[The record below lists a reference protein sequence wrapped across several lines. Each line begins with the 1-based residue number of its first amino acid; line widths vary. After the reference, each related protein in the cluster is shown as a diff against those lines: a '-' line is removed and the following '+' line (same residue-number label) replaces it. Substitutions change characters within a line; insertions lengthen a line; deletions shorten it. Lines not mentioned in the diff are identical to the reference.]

1 MDRKKSNTIL
11 SNIYYK
17 KEMALESKRITKKEF
32 QTYYEPLRSDFERM
46 VNSVN
51 SSMGFGQIIQKYI
64 GTEVLNTYYHVWDN
78 NLNQQVV
85 LDKTTGGYYPPEQA
99 GPMLWE
105 TSASNGLGFLNGLIS
120 LSGYRKFKY
129 CVSCSDRNTP
139 AFQSVDNF
147 KKRYDQVGSLL
158 STHNT
163 LDAYLFYDFALTRFN
178 NVFPAV
184 KYDDGVNV
192 TFYFKDIN
200 GTDKSL
206 NEIAQTTNK
215 PVSEIETSINDAEIV
230 KPQIG
235 TNTVITS
242 CCDESL
248 SYVISGQYNV
258 GATLY
263 TVGMTESYCWYAESL
278 TDQAPTAPET
288 VTFTNGGRSCAECVR
303 LNPCPSPCEEMS
315 LGYTEGRTSPISDA
329 CSASQLIYEYDSNEG
344 VLYQQGQ
351 CGISKAEIGYYSD
364 GRTIYFVGGDGKLN
378 EVETCQPPPPSYF
391 EFVDIFSDNFNEIWS
406 YTNSALQQSWS
417 DVNNF
422 RFMYDTTYVQLS
434 IRIISTYEPPT
445 QGSVFNTPPKE
456 NGLSYIDPSN
466 IYGINLGYYLT
477 IGCDINFYPTETT
490 TIPVDVQGNFGDKF
504 NPDWRTIGTFNAT
517 IIIPA

>member
-1 MDRKKSNTIL
+1 
-11 SNIYYK
+11 
-17 KEMALESKRITKKEF
+17 MALESKRITKKEF

-85 LDKTTGGYYPPEQA
+85 LDKTTGAYYPPEQA
-99 GPMLWE
+99 GPMLWN

-158 STHNT
+158 SIHNT

-215 PVSEIETSINDAEIV
+215 PVTEIELSIDSAEIV

-242 CCDESL
+242 CCDERL

-263 TVGMTESYCWYAESL
+263 TVGMTESYCWYVESL
-278 TDQAPTAPET
+278 TDQFPTVPET
-288 VTFTNGGRSCAECVR
+288 VTFTNGGRSCAEC
-303 LNPCPSPCEEMS
+303 LKFNPCPSTNTQSVIIQCCSGEEMIIDGVYP
-315 LGYTEGRTSPISDA
+315 LGT
-329 CSASQLIYEYDSNEG
+329 
-344 VLYQQGQ
+344 VLYTKDLNPATCFEVVSNTSG
-351 CGISKAEIGYYSD
+351 KDPIGF
-364 GRTIYFVGGDGKLN
+364 YFVEYEGGCRDCTANYPG
-378 EVETCQPPPPSYF
+378 
-391 EFVDIFSDNFNEIWS
+391 
-406 YTNSALQQSWS
+406 
-417 DVNNF
+417 
-422 RFMYDTTYVQLS
+422 
-434 IRIISTYEPPT
+434 
-445 QGSVFNTPPKE
+445 
-456 NGLSYIDPSN
+456 
-466 IYGINLGYYLT
+466 
-477 IGCDINFYPTETT
+477 GCE
-490 TIPVDVQGNFGDKF
+490 K
-504 NPDWRTIGTFNAT
+504 
-517 IIIPA
+517 

>member
-1 MDRKKSNTIL
+1 
-11 SNIYYK
+11 
-17 KEMALESKRITKKEF
+17 MALESKRITKKEF
-32 QTYYEPLRSDFERM
+32 QTYYEPLRGDFERM

-85 LDKTTGGYYPPEQA
+85 LDKTTGGYYPPEHA
-99 GPMLWE
+99 GPMLWN

-215 PVSEIETSINDAEIV
+215 PVSEIETSIADAEIV

-242 CCDESL
+242 CCDERL

-258 GATLY
+258 GTTLY
-263 TVGMTESYCWYAESL
+263 TVGITESYCWYVESL

-288 VTFTNGGRSCAECVR
+288 ITFTNGGRSCAECVK
-303 LNPCPSPCEEMS
+303 LNPCPSTDTSSVLSHCCNGTEYVIDGVYPVGTV
-315 LGYTEGRTSPISDA
+315 LYTKDVNPAECYEVIRTSTDRPTTEMYFTEYRGGCRD
-329 CSASQLIYEYDSNEG
+329 CTASY
-344 VLYQQGQ
+344 
-351 CGISKAEIGYYSD
+351 
-364 GRTIYFVGGDGKLN
+364 GG
-378 EVETCQPPPPSYF
+378 
-391 EFVDIFSDNFNEIWS
+391 
-406 YTNSALQQSWS
+406 
-417 DVNNF
+417 
-422 RFMYDTTYVQLS
+422 
-434 IRIISTYEPPT
+434 
-445 QGSVFNTPPKE
+445 
-456 NGLSYIDPSN
+456 
-466 IYGINLGYYLT
+466 
-477 IGCDINFYPTETT
+477 GC
-490 TIPVDVQGNFGDKF
+490 K
-504 NPDWRTIGTFNAT
+504 
-517 IIIPA
+517 